1 MEQTDV
7 ARELGTPALGQLFDD
22 LLPMAR
28 RTRNRSEIIARR
40 FVSRQ
45 QPTRMQP
52 FVERW
57 RWIIQGQVQ
66 GVGFRAGCS
75 RRALDMGLKGWVRN
89 LQDGSV
95 EVQAEGPPIALA
107 ELRAWCEKG
116 PLGAQVKRVKP
127 CQMPVRG
134 DDWFEVRY

>member
-1 MEQTDV
+1 
-7 ARELGTPALGQLFDD
+7 
-22 LLPMAR
+22 MAR

-66 GVGFRAGCS
+66 GVGFRASCC
-75 RRALDMGLKGWVRN
+75 RRALDIGLKGWVRN
-89 LQDGSV
+89 LKDGSV

>member
-1 MEQTDV
+1 
-7 ARELGTPALGQLFDD
+7 
-22 LLPMAR
+22 
-28 RTRNRSEIIARR
+28 
-40 FVSRQ
+40 
-45 QPTRMQP
+45 
-52 FVERW
+52 
-57 RWIIQGQVQ
+57 
-66 GVGFRAGCS
+66 
-75 RRALDMGLKGWVRN
+75 MGLKGWVRN